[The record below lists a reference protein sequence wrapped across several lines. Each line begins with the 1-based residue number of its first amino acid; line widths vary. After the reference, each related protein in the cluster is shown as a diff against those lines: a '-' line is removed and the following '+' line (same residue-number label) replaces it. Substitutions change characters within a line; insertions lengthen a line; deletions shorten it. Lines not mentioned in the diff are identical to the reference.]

1 MEDNIHVCCMAIHS
15 FGTQTQAHGT
25 EPKPKATLAPRMVVF
40 NDSRQPKAPSQGNV
54 DALSWSLTA

>member
-25 EPKPKATLAPRMVVF
+25 ERKPKAAATPGPKGQHRQEFSMVYHKKKGF
-40 NDSRQPKAPSQGNV
+40 KPDEQ
-54 DALSWSLTA
+54 